1 MKKSRKF
8 LAVLLT
14 VCICITAVI
23 LPASAYEPDFE
34 VPADEGVFLMSL
46 DTGQVLYE
54 QNADKQMAPASMTKV
69 MSTIVALENCQD
81 LGEMV
86 TAPSYIYDE
95 FVGINVS
102 TAGISPGEQLS
113 VKDLLYCMMLQSA
126 NEAASI
132 IADHFGGSIESFAEM
147 MNKKAAELGCTNTH
161 FVNPHGLDADGHYTS
176 PRDMATIAQY
186 ALGVNGFRDICT
198 STRYTLPQTN
208 IREEQVVVTTILMQD
223 EYRGGDLYN
232 PYIKG
237 IKTGT
242 TDNAGRCFVSTYQR
256 DGENLL
262 LVVMNAPNTDDDDNQ
277 AFTQTQQFYDWAHNN
292 FDLETLVEK
301 GSVLHEV
308 KIKQSFDTDVL
319 ILTAA
324 SDVTLLLPSGAD
336 KTAVQYVATLDDEEI
351 VAPVKKGDK
360 IGKMT
365 LKLGGE
371 TIGEVDMLAEKDV
384 KGSTILKIADAI
396 HGALS
401 STAAKIILVLV
412 ILFILVYI
420 LFVIRSINL
429 QKKKGKIKRHKKY
442 KL

>member
-1 MKKSRKF
+1 
-8 LAVLLT
+8 
-14 VCICITAVI
+14 
-23 LPASAYEPDFE
+23 
-34 VPADEGVFLMSL
+34 
-46 DTGQVLYE
+46 
-54 QNADKQMAPASMTKV
+54 
-69 MSTIVALENCQD
+69 
-81 LGEMV
+81 
-86 TAPSYIYDE
+86 
-95 FVGINVS
+95 
-102 TAGISPGEQLS
+102 
-113 VKDLLYCMMLQSA
+113 
-126 NEAASI
+126 
-132 IADHFGGSIESFAEM
+132 
-147 MNKKAAELGCTNTH
+147 
-161 FVNPHGLDADGHYTS
+161 
-176 PRDMATIAQY
+176 
-186 ALGVNGFRDICT
+186 
-198 STRYTLPQTN
+198 
-208 IREEQVVVTTILMQD
+208 
-223 EYRGGDLYN
+223 
-232 PYIKG
+232 
-237 IKTGT
+237 
-242 TDNAGRCFVSTYQR
+242 
-256 DGENLL
+256 
-262 LVVMNAPNTDDDDNQ
+262 MNAPNTDDDNNQ